1 MLFTRCDR
9 LAMDLIINLNK
20 PSGVTSHQ
28 AVTGVKRLLGVKKA
42 GHTGTLDPAA
52 TGVLLICLNEATKV
66 SRFLLNMDKRYR
78 ARVKLGEKTDTYDAQ
93 GTVIEQSDISALTEK
108 DVIRAVRMFE
118 GSITQKPPMYSAVK
132 VRGRKLYE
140 LARKGVEVERLER
153 RVHIYELRVSGFD
166 LPYFDLEVLCS
177 KGTYI
182 RTLCDDIGSVL
193 GTGAVLYSL
202 ERSAIGPFE
211 IKNSAS
217 PEELRKC
224 DFFDCKKQ
232 SFCSIDE
239 ALSDFKE
246 VVLDEADYRAA
257 TRGLPIKVNKINDLS
272 VGNFVKLKGPLGDL
286 FGIGLIDFDLIRIE
300 RILNF

>member
-1 MLFTRCDR
+1 
-9 LAMDLIINLNK
+9 MDLIINLNK
-20 PSGVTSHQ
+20 PFGITSHQ

-66 SRFLLNMDKRYR
+66 SRFLLGMDKRYR
-78 ARVKLGEKTDTYDAQ
+78 ARVKLGERTDTYDAQ
-93 GTVIEQSDISALTEK
+93 GTVIEQSDASALTEK
-108 DVIRAVRMFE
+108 DVVRAVKMFE

-132 VRGRKLYE
+132 VQGKKLYE
-140 LARKGVEVERLER
+140 LARKGVEIER
-153 RVHIYELRVSGFD
+153 RERHVHIYEIHVCGFD
-166 LPYFDLEVLCS
+166 LPYFDLEVSCS

-193 GTGAVLYSL
+193 GTGAILYSL

-211 IKNSAS
+211 IKNSAT
-217 PEELRKC
+217 PEELGRD
-224 DFFDCKKQ
+224 DFFEYKKK

-239 ALSDFKE
+239 ALSEFRE
-246 VVLDEADYRAA
+246 IVLDDVDYRGAR
-257 TRGLPIKVNKINDLS
+257 RGVPIKTNRIKDLPTGS
-272 VGNFVKLKGPLGDL
+272 FVKLKGPLGDL
-286 FGIGLIDFDLIRIE
+286 FGIGLVDAELIRIE

>member
-1 MLFTRCDR
+1 
-9 LAMDLIINLNK
+9 MDLIINLNK
-20 PSGVTSHQ
+20 PFGITSHQ

-66 SRFLLNMDKRYR
+66 SRFLLDMDKRYR
-78 ARVKLGEKTDTYDAQ
+78 ARVKLGERTDTYDAQ
-93 GTVIEQSDISALTEK
+93 GTVIEQSDASALTEK
-108 DVIRAVRMFE
+108 DVVRAVKMFE

-132 VRGRKLYE
+132 VQGKKLYE
-140 LARKGVEVERLER
+140 LARKGVEIER
-153 RVHIYELRVSGFD
+153 RERHVHIYEIHVCGFD
-166 LPYFDLEVLCS
+166 LPYFDLEVSCS

-193 GTGAVLYSL
+193 GTGAILYSL

-211 IKNSAS
+211 IKNSAT
-217 PEELRKC
+217 PEELGRD
-224 DFFDCKKQ
+224 DFFKYKKK

-239 ALSDFKE
+239 ALSEFRE
-246 VVLDEADYRAA
+246 IVLDDVDYRGAR
-257 TRGLPIKVNKINDLS
+257 RGVPIKTNRIKDLPTGS
-272 VGNFVKLKGPLGDL
+272 FVKLKGPLGDL
-286 FGIGLIDFDLIRIE
+286 FGIGLVDAELIRIE